1 MTETISSSLLNEV
14 RSLAMSAR
22 EATPGLADDIDQ
34 ILERIDQPLRVAIA
48 GKVKAGKSTL
58 LNALLGEELAA
69 SDAGECTRIVTW
81 YQYGDDY
88 TVEGEADG
96 RRFPLGFER
105 VGDSLQIDLGAR
117 DADQIDRLLIDAP
130 PDGLRAMSLIDTPGM
145 ASLSSDIAAKSYDFL
160 TPDDGSDTPVDA
172 VIYLLRHLHAT
183 DVSFLHAFHD
193 KEFTSPSPV
202 NCLGVLS
209 RADEI
214 AAGRLDAMDSA
225 RRIAH
230 RYSGDQRL
238 RRLVQG
244 VVPVA
249 GLIGQASATVDAQD
263 IEDLRTIASLD
274 PGKAQVALLSIDR
287 FLSGEALVMPAGRRH
302 ALLDQLGLFG
312 LRLVEDRMRSG
323 SVNDLEGVKS
333 LLREESGIEHLSNTL
348 VVMFGGR
355 RDTLKAR
362 SALVTI
368 QRLLDRVDH
377 PREIAAQLERIWAGA
392 HDFSE
397 LRTLNVLRDADIG
410 LTPEQ
415 LADAEQILGGTGAA
429 THQRLGLDE
438 SATGEEQRT
447 ALLETISR
455 WRQLGSNPI
464 AARPLTALS
473 DVVIRSCEGQFA
485 QLDGDS

>member
-1 MTETISSSLLNEV
+1 MTDPVPSPLLSEV
-14 RSLAMSAR
+14 RALAEAAR
-22 EATPGLADDIDQ
+22 TSMPGLASEFGEVLD
-34 ILERIDQPLRVAIA
+34 RIDQPLRVAIA

-81 YQYGDDY
+81 YQHGTEYAVTGETGDD
-88 TVEGEADG
+88 
-96 RRFPLGFER
+96 RFPVAFSHTGQ
-105 VGDSLQIDLGAR
+105 SLEIDLGAR
-117 DADQIDRLLIDAP
+117 DADSIDRLLIEAP
-130 PDGLRAMSLIDTPGM
+130 STELRSMSLIDTPGM
-145 ASLSSDIAAKSYDFL
+145 ASLSTDIAVKSSDFL
-160 TPDDGSDTPVDA
+160 TPEDGTDTPVDA

-225 RRIAH
+225 RRIAT

-249 GLIGQASATVDAQD
+249 GLIGQASATITEQQVA
-263 IEDLRTIASLD
+263 DLRTIAALE
-274 PGKAQVALLSIDR
+274 PGPAQLALLSVER
-287 FLSGEALVMPAGRRH
+287 FLTDGSFDVPTVRRQT
-302 ALLDQLGLFG
+302 LLDLLGVFG
-312 LRLVEDRMRSG
+312 LRLVEHNLRTGQVADVT
-323 SVNDLEGVKS
+323 SVRA
-333 LLREESGIEHLSNTL
+333 LLRTESGIDHLADTL
-348 VVMFGGR
+348 MVMFGGR

-368 QRLLDRVDH
+368 QRLLDRDDH
-377 PREIAAQLERIWAGA
+377 PREIAARLEQIWASA

-410 LTPEQ
+410 LS
-415 LADAEQILGGTGAA
+415 AEDLDTAERILGGYGTSM
-429 THQRLGLDE
+429 TDRLGLPE
-438 SATGEEQRT
+438 SSSVEDRREK
-447 ALLETISR
+447 LFETISQ
-455 WRQLGSNPI
+455 WRQRSSSPI
-464 AARPLTALS
+464 ASRPLTALC
-473 DVVIRSCEGQFA
+473 DVVIRSCEGLVA
-485 QLDGDS
+485 QLDQN

>member
-1 MTETISSSLLNEV
+1 MTKPATSPLLGDV
-14 RSLAMSAR
+14 RA
-22 EATPGLADDIDQ
+22 LADAARTSMPHLAPDFDQ
-34 ILERIDQPLRVAIA
+34 VLERIDQPLRVAIA

-81 YQYGDDY
+81 YQHGAEYGV
-88 TVEGEADG
+88 TGEAALD
-96 RRFPLGFER
+96 RFPVAFSHTGT
-105 VGDSLQIDLGAR
+105 SLEIDLGSR
-117 DADQIDRLLIDAP
+117 DADSIDRLLIDAP
-130 PDGLRAMSLIDTPGM
+130 SAELQSMSLIDTPGM
-145 ASLSSDIAAKSYDFL
+145 ASLSTNIAEKSSDFL
-160 TPDDGSDTPVDA
+160 TPDDGTDTPVDA

-225 RRIAH
+225 RKIAT

-249 GLIGQASATVDAQD
+249 GLIGQASATITAQQVD
-263 IEDLRTIASLD
+263 DLRTIAALD
-274 PGKAQVALLSIDR
+274 PGPAQLALLSVER
-287 FLSGEALVMPAGRRH
+287 FLTDDSFDIPTERRNT
-302 ALLDQLGLFG
+302 LLDLVGVFG
-312 LRLVEDRMRSG
+312 LRLLENGLRTGQVEDLD
-323 SVNDLEGVKS
+323 SVRA
-333 LLREESGIEHLSNTL
+333 LLRAESGIDHLANTL
-348 VVMFGGR
+348 LVMFGGR

-368 QRLLDRVDH
+368 QRLLDRDDH
-377 PREIAAQLERIWAGA
+377 PRELAARLEQIWASA
-392 HDFSE
+392 HEFSE

-410 LTPEQ
+410 LSTDDLEQ
-415 LADAEQILGGTGAA
+415 AERILGGYGT
-429 THQRLGLDE
+429 TMTERLGLTDASTLDE
-438 SATGEEQRT
+438 RRAQ
-447 ALLETISR
+447 LLDTISA
-455 WRQLGSNPI
+455 WRQRGSSPI
-464 AARPLTALS
+464 ASRPLTALC

-485 QLDGDS
+485 ELEGD